1 MSAATPTAAVLNLKA
16 KHLILGTIRQ
26 NIRAVYASSVFRGR
40 ERAATEQSIKHC
52 DDPEQLQR
60 WLRNM
65 RRLRDEREQQLHQAC
80 EDGQFVTGLCLD

>member
-1 MSAATPTAAVLNLKA
+1 MSAAPTPTGLNDPAL
-16 KHLILGTIRQ
+16 HNRTIRQ
-26 NIRAVYASSVFRGR
+26 NIRDVYNSSVFRGG

-52 DDPEQLQR
+52 DNPEQLQR

-80 EDGQFVTGLCLD
+80 EDGQFVTGLSLD